1 MRQRGDL
8 IIVGL
13 ILGFNSRTPGGVR
26 LAASSVAEAQTTFQ
40 FTHPGRGATRLCEE
54 GAEDLLEVS
63 IHAPREGCDQDKRP
77 YRLFTRGFNSRT
89 PGGVR
94 LDRIDVLLYVKVVS
108 IHAPREGCDQTTLG
122 WRCLFLVSIHAP
134 REGCDFILRPRIS
147 FKRGFNSRTPG
158 GVRHTH
164 SDLIIPVVCV
174 SIHAPREGC
183 DNSYG
188 YYPALASC
196 FNSRTP
202 GGVRRGLLTMLWMLT
217 LCFNSRTPGG
227 VRHFGHHAMS
237 TRVGFQF
244 THPGRGAT
252 CRQNNLS

>member
-108 IHAPREGCDQTTLG
+108 IHAPREGCDLYCAG
-122 WRCLFLVSIHAP
+122 SVLHPFPVSIHAP
-134 REGCDFILRPRIS
+134 REGCDLMRLACS
-147 FKRGFNSRTPG
+147 SGDHSFNSRTPG
-158 GVRHTH
+158 GVRPTSCLSPIGVIMFQFTH
-164 SDLIIPVVCV
+164 PGRGATTNSQKRFARVLFQFTHPGRGATLFVAERLIRGIV

-183 DNSYG
+183 DNVVQ
-188 YYPALASC
+188 SC
-196 FNSRTP
+196 
-202 GGVRRGLLTMLWMLT
+202 VL
-217 LCFNSRTPGG
+217 
-227 VRHFGHHAMS
+227 
-237 TRVGFQF
+237 
-244 THPGRGAT
+244 
-252 CRQNNLS
+252 

>member
-108 IHAPREGCDQTTLG
+108 IHAPREGCDVELDSAKSALIVFQFTHPGRGATSQQRG
-122 WRCLFLVSIHAP
+122 GRCCA
-134 REGCDFILRPRIS
+134 
-147 FKRGFNSRTPG
+147 
-158 GVRHTH
+158 
-164 SDLIIPVVCV
+164 
-174 SIHAPREGC
+174 
-183 DNSYG
+183 
-188 YYPALASC
+188 
-196 FNSRTP
+196 
-202 GGVRRGLLTMLWMLT
+202 

-227 VRHFGHHAMS
+227 VRLYISLSLRWMRSFNS
-237 TRVGFQF
+237 RT
-244 THPGRGAT
+244 PGGVRQCGAKL
-252 CRQNNLS
+252 RIIGRINKRNLRLGVLS